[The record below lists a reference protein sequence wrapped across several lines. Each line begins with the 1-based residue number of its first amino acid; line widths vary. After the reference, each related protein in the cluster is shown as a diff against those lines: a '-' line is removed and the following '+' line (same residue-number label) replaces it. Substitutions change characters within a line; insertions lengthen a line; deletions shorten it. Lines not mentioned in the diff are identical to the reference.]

1 MNRKR
6 NLETLNKAY
15 RVRFFKENF
24 DTVAFIILMAIIV
37 IAAICLFFLNFSFG
51 DNIFDISHSFS
62 FNTLTI

>member
-24 DTVAFIILMAIIV
+24 DTIAFIILMAVIV
-37 IAAICLFFLNFSFG
+37 VAAILLFFINFSF
-51 DNIFDISHSFS
+51 DINIPHSFS
-62 FNTLTI
+62 FNTLTV